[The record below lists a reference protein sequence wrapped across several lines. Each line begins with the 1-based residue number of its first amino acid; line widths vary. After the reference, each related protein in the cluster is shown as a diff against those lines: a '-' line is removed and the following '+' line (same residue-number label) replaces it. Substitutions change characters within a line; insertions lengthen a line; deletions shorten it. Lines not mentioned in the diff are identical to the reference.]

1 MDFLCCLTEMAE
13 ETTTKN
19 NLQVPLL
26 ESGMTDKE
34 TNVYDRLL
42 GTCKRYVSMSKNI
55 GLPKSVKLH
64 IRDQFQHLAKTF
76 LDGEAGEITYADMH
90 AAGIP
95 RGK

>member
-1 MDFLCCLTEMAE
+1 
-13 ETTTKN
+13 
-19 NLQVPLL
+19 
-26 ESGMTDKE
+26 MTDKE
-34 TNVYDRLL
+34 AKYFPVYDRLL